1 MEQQEVRGW
10 TGTGICCRPVATC
23 CMRSTW
29 KFNFRQNVTCCQAR
43 TSNSFSLNQNRLHTA
58 CYVAAQCCPD
68 LESPTFKHAQ
78 SQILLDCRP
87 EDPPQHSESPKSQ
100 SRSPKHKP
108 NISQASVKLSH
119 SRHLATPNLKCA
131 YLLCR
136 APVQSRVQRFQTH
149 QLLLDLLHLATASH
163 LPWIFFS

>member
-1 MEQQEVRGW
+1 M
-10 TGTGICCRPVATC
+10 
-23 CMRSTW
+23 
-29 KFNFRQNVTCCQAR
+29 
-43 TSNSFSLNQNRLHTA
+43 
-58 CYVAAQCCPD
+58 AAQCCPD

-87 EDPPQHSESPKSQ
+87 EDPPHHSESPKSQ

-163 LPWIFFS
+163 LPWIFRSYPCYPVQTVTLHHSCPIVLHAQVSLQRFDPNTFASSPVMICRKIWQP